1 MKRSTKGP
9 MTHRSAAALLARLV
23 VALLI
28 ATSLTG
34 CRRARSTWRRHT
46 ALGRAQAQAAVVRAA
61 RVARG
66 RAHYAR
72 YCALCHGPNAEGYAA
87 DHANA
92 LGNQDFLSIASSAF
106 LRGAITNGRP
116 GTTMSAWGE
125 AHGGPLDA
133 RKIDDIVAYLRSRA
147 RRPFIAVGSRR
158 STGDAQ
164 AGGRIWDQRCQTCH
178 GLLGEGSNV
187 ATSVSSPNFLHAVSD
202 GYLRHTIT
210 HGRAGTPM
218 VAFNTLSPQSVDD
231 LIAFIRSVEH
241 VPGPPPPPNY
251 EPPPGLERL
260 VINPEGRAPQF
271 TLREG
276 RFVPAEQ
283 VARALA
289 EGRRMVILDAR
300 ATSDWS
306 VSHIAGALPFPFY
319 NIEEMAGRIPRDGT
333 WILAYCACP
342 HAASGHVVDELRRRN
357 FPRTAV
363 IDEGFPFWTAHHFPT
378 AHAAIIPPT
387 R

>member
-1 MKRSTKGP
+1 
-9 MTHRSAAALLARLV
+9 MTHRSTAALLARLV
-23 VALLI
+23 LALLL
-28 ATSLTG
+28 ASSLTG
-34 CRRARSTWRRHT
+34 CRRARATWRRHT
-46 ALGRAQAQAAVVRAA
+46 ALGRAQAHAAAVRAA
-61 RVARG
+61 SAQRG
-66 RAHYAR
+66 RGHYAR

-92 LGNQDFLSIASSAF
+92 LGNQDFLSIASSSF

-125 AHGGPLDA
+125 AHGGPLDD
-133 RKIDDIVAYLRSRA
+133 RKVNDIVAYLRSRS
-147 RRPFIAVGSRR
+147 RRPFVNVGSRR
-158 STGDAQ
+158 STGNAE
-164 AGGRIWDQRCQTCH
+164 AGGRIWDERCQTCH
-178 GLLGEGSNV
+178 GLRGEGTNV
-187 ATSVSSPNFLHAVSD
+187 ATSVSSPNFLRAVSD

-218 VAFNTLSPQSVDD
+218 VAFNTLPAQSVED
-231 LIAFIRSVEH
+231 LVAFIRSVEH

-260 VINPEGRAPQF
+260 VINPGGRAPEF

-276 RFVPAEQ
+276 RFVSSEQ
-283 VARALA
+283 VARAMQ

-306 VSHIAGALPFPFY
+306 TSHIAGALPFPFY
-319 NIEEMAGRIPRDGT
+319 NIEEMAERIPRDGT

-342 HAASGHVVDELRRRN
+342 HAASGHVVDELRQRR

-363 IDEGFPFWTAHHFPT
+363 IDEGFPFWTAHNYPT
-378 AHAAIIPPT
+378 AHAAIIPP
-387 R
+387 RR

>member
-1 MKRSTKGP
+1 MSHRST
-9 MTHRSAAALLARLV
+9 AALLARLV
-23 VALLI
+23 LALLL
-28 ATSLTG
+28 ASSLTG
-34 CRRARSTWRRHT
+34 CRRARATWRRHT
-46 ALGRAQAQAAVVRAA
+46 ALGRAQAHAAAVRAA
-61 RVARG
+61 SAQRG
-66 RAHYAR
+66 RGHYLR

-106 LRGAITNGRP
+106 LRGAITDGRP

-125 AHGGPLDA
+125 AHGGPLDD
-133 RKIDDIVAYLRSRA
+133 RKVNDIVAYLRSLS
-147 RRPFIAVGSRR
+147 RRPFVRVGSRR
-158 STGDAQ
+158 STGNAE

-178 GLLGEGSNV
+178 GLRGEGTNV
-187 ATSVSSPNFLHAVSD
+187 ATSVSSPNFLRAVSD

-218 VAFNTLSPQSVDD
+218 VAFNTLPAQSVED
-231 LIAFIRSVEH
+231 LVAFIRSVEH

-260 VINPEGRAPQF
+260 VINPEGRAPEF

-276 RFVPAEQ
+276 RFVSSEQ
-283 VARALA
+283 VARALQ

-319 NIEEMAGRIPRDGT
+319 NIEEMAERIPRDGT

-342 HAASGHVVDELRRRN
+342 HAASGHVVDELRQRR

-363 IDEGFPFWTAHHFPT
+363 IDEGFPFWTARNYPT
-378 AHAAIIPPT
+378 AHAAIIPP
-387 R
+387 RR